1 MECGIYFRTPLDPV
15 SGVPQHV
22 RVLSSTFAHKKAQDF
37 SWALMVVFGLPDFE
51 TSTDTEEFTELSK
64 MFSLDRMSG
73 EDHITFRSDKT
84 GGG

>member
-1 MECGIYFRTPLDPV
+1 MWDLFPNSSGSRFGGSSARKGLVLNFCPQKSPRFLLD
-15 SGVPQHV
+15 SHGC
-22 RVLSSTFAHKKAQDF
+22 F
-37 SWALMVVFGLPDFE
+37 FGLPDFE

-64 MFSLDRMSG
+64 MFSLNGMSG